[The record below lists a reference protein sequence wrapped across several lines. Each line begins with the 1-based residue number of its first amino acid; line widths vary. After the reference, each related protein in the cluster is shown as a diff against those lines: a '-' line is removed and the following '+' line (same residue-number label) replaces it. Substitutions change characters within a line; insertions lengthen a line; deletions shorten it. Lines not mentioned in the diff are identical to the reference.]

1 MAEQLVETPTAELDQ
16 LALVTEVLAK
26 RQEEAAD
33 ARTQLSTLRHQIQ
46 QERIHWEEQRR
57 QEEQAIRNQRLA
69 LEQEIAEKRGEI
81 DAVVRAQTDVL
92 MQKDT
97 ERQAAVKERLIAQEE
112 RRQLGDLNRERVE
125 VERFRTE
132 VTRRHQESEARSIEA
147 QAMLNT
153 ASQRHE
159 QATQQLAEVERRT
172 ADLNVL
178 QVYLQEQEQDLV
190 LRAKHL
196 NAVQETIGQLV
207 EKLPVPE
214 TPTLA
219 PLPPAP
225 DQPPATQIETGVVE
239 SPPSVTVPMT
249 PPVIPELM
257 GTPEIAPVVT
267 DVASL
272 PALPPGVE
280 DVLPAVPYVH
290 PSQRRVLD
298 GAKPL
303 NDQ

>member
-159 QATQQLAEVERRT
+159 KATPQPTQEGRLKRPRGVSPGTGTRLGFASQAPQRGSGNDWA
-172 ADLNVL
+172 AC
-178 QVYLQEQEQDLV
+178 
-190 LRAKHL
+190 
-196 NAVQETIGQLV
+196 G
-207 EKLPVPE
+207 E
-214 TPTLA
+214 TPCA
-219 PLPPAP
+219 GNSNAR
-225 DQPPATQIETGVVE
+225 
-239 SPPSVTVPMT
+239 PS
-249 PPVIPELM
+249 
-257 GTPEIAPVVT
+257 
-267 DVASL
+267 AS
-272 PALPPGVE
+272 
-280 DVLPAVPYVH
+280 
-290 PSQRRVLD
+290 RT
-298 GAKPL
+298 
-303 NDQ
+303 